1 MTVSTASGRSATGRS
16 TTVSTASARM
26 RRTVRNACVGVLAL
40 MAALATAGPAEAHR
54 CDRTDNDR
62 AEASR
67 VIRGITREIDAMERA
82 IIEALRLQTG
92 QLSGYTAQSTK
103 ALTQALDAQTRL
115 QAQTAREVEE
125 TRSMRAHAPSR
136 SACATVTGATGL
148 EATRRA
154 TENAGKAAGE
164 AETGRIVSDRSL
176 VSEAGGA
183 ADGAARFD
191 IVTGVYCSRARRGD
205 ETCRG
210 EDAWHGADLK
220 PATLFDR
227 RTFGDEAEL
236 HAAIELS
243 RNLAAPVVHDPQ
255 PLASAETDR
264 ERRLV
269 LLARA
274 ADARTALAADY
285 FGHARSL
292 RVPGAD
298 LGAWANAVSQ
308 DTGRN
313 PVAPEGAR
321 NMNSP
326 EGARNVNS
334 PEGARNRDAPLSRY
348 ELMELLASRR
358 FDDPSWFV
366 ALQEMSEANLLRELV
381 MLQSISLMLDWERLR
396 LDERRGAMEAARLA
410 LGTEEMRRLPGLTDP
425 GAAAAE

>member
-1 MTVSTASGRSATGRS
+1 MTRLVRGICAAAVAAIAILAAS
-16 TTVSTASARM
+16 
-26 RRTVRNACVGVLAL
+26 
-40 MAALATAGPAEAHR
+40 PAEALR

-67 VIRGITREIDAMERA
+67 AIRVLTGEIDAMERA

-103 ALTQALDAQTRL
+103 AITQALDAQTRL

-125 TRSMRAHAPSR
+125 TRTMNAHRPSR
-136 SACATVTGATGL
+136 SACSTVTGVTGL
-148 EATRRA
+148 GATRSA
-154 TENAGKAAGE
+154 TERMGRAAAE
-164 AETGRIVSDRSL
+164 VETGRIASDRA
-176 VSEAGGA
+176 VVAEAGSA

-191 IVTGVYCSRARRGD
+191 TLTGVYCSAGRAGD

-210 EDAWHGADLK
+210 EDASHGADLR
-220 PATLFDR
+220 PGTLLDR
-227 RTFGDEAEL
+227 RTFGSEAEL

-243 RNLAAPVVHDPQ
+243 RNLAAPVVHDPL

-274 ADARTALAADY
+274 ADARTALAADW

-292 RVPGAD
+292 RTPGAD
-298 LGAWANAVSQ
+298 LGAWADA
-308 DTGRN
+308 
-313 PVAPEGAR
+313 VAPDGRSPDGAR
-321 NMNSP
+321 
-326 EGARNVNS
+326 
-334 PEGARNRDAPLSRY
+334 DANGPVSRY

-358 FDDPSWFV
+358 FDDPGRFV
-366 ALQEMSEANLLRELV
+366 ALQEMSEAGLLRELV
-381 MLQSISLMLDWERLR
+381 MLHSISLMLDWERFR

-410 LGTEEMRRLPGLTDP
+410 LSTEEMRRLPGLTDP
-425 GAAAAE
+425 GAAPR

>member
-1 MTVSTASGRSATGRS
+1 MTVSTAASGRSA
-16 TTVSTASARM
+16 TVSTASARM
-26 RRTVRNACVGVLAL
+26 RRTVRGLCVGALAL
-40 MAALATAGPAEAHR
+40 MAVLAAALPAKAHR

-82 IIEALRLQTG
+82 IVEALRLQTG

-125 TRSMRAHAPSR
+125 TRTMRAHRPSR
-136 SACATVTGATGL
+136 SACATVTGVTGL
-148 EATRRA
+148 GAARSA
-154 TENAGKAAGE
+154 AENAGEAAGE
-164 AETGRIVSDRSL
+164 VETGRIVSDRAL
-176 VSEAGGA
+176 VAEAGSA

-191 IVTGVYCSRARRGD
+191 TVTRLYCSPARAGGD
-205 ETCRG
+205 GTGEHPGTGERPGPVCRG
-210 EDAWHGADLK
+210 ENAWHGADLK

-243 RNLAAPVVHDPQ
+243 RNLAAPVIHDPL

-285 FGHARSL
+285 FAHARSL

-298 LGAWANAVSQ
+298 LGAWADS
-308 DTGRN
+308 
-313 PVAPEGAR
+313 VAPG
-321 NMNSP
+321 S
-326 EGARNVNS
+326 G
-334 PEGARNRDAPLSRY
+334 RDRQAPVSRY

-366 ALQEMSEANLLRELV
+366 ALQEMSEANLLRELA
-381 MLQSISLMLDWERLR
+381 MLQSISLMLDWERFR

-410 LGTEEMRRLPGLTDP
+410 LGTEEMRRLPGLADP
-425 GAAAAE
+425 GAAAE

>member
-1 MTVSTASGRSATGRS
+1 MTARSMTGRSA
-16 TTVSTASARM
+16 TVSTASARM
-26 RRTVRNACVGVLAL
+26 RRTVRNACVGALAMMAVLA
-40 MAALATAGPAEAHR
+40 AALPAKAHR

-125 TRSMRAHAPSR
+125 TRTMRAHAPSR
-136 SACATVTGATGL
+136 SACATVTGVTGL
-148 EATRRA
+148 GAARSA
-154 TENAGKAAGE
+154 AENAGEAAGE
-164 AETGRIVSDRSL
+164 VETGRIVSDRAL
-176 VSEAGGA
+176 VAEAGSA

-191 IVTGVYCSRARRGD
+191 TVTRHYCSPARAGD
-205 ETCRG
+205 DGQVCRG

-227 RTFGDEAEL
+227 RTFGGEAEL

-285 FGHARSL
+285 FAHARSL

-298 LGAWANAVSQ
+298 LGAWADA
-308 DTGRN
+308 
-313 PVAPEGAR
+313 VAPEGAR
-321 NMNSP
+321 DTVSP
-326 EGARNVNS
+326 EGGRDTGGPGNGRD
-334 PEGARNRDAPLSRY
+334 PDAPVSRY

-366 ALQEMSEANLLRELV
+366 ALQEMSAESLLRELV
-381 MLQSISLMLDWERLR
+381 MLQSISLVLDWERFR

-410 LGTEEMRRLPGLTDP
+410 LGTEEMRRLPGLADP
-425 GAAAAE
+425 GAAAQ

>member
-1 MTVSTASGRSATGRS
+1 MTALSMIDRTMRGGMRPMARLTCLAVLTAAMAL
-16 TTVSTASARM
+16 TVA
-26 RRTVRNACVGVLAL
+26 VGQVQ
-40 MAALATAGPAEAHR
+40 AHG

-67 VIRGITREIDAMERA
+67 VLRGLTREIDAMEQA
-82 IIEALRLQTG
+82 IVEALRLQTG
-92 QLSGYTAQSTK
+92 QLSGYAAQSAK

-125 TRSMRAHAPSR
+125 TRTMRAHAPSR
-136 SACATVTGATGL
+136 SACATVTGVTGL
-148 EATRRA
+148 GAARA
-154 TENAGKAAGE
+154 AAENAGEAAGE
-164 AETGRIVSDRSL
+164 VETGRIVSDRA
-176 VSEAGGA
+176 VVAEAGSA
-183 ADGAARFD
+183 ADSAARFD
-191 IVTGVYCSRARRGD
+191 TVTNLYCSPARAGGD
-205 ETCRG
+205 GTGERPGPVCRG

-227 RTFGDEAEL
+227 STFGDETEL

-285 FGHARSL
+285 FAHARSL
-292 RVPGAD
+292 RVPGAN
-298 LGAWANAVSQ
+298 LGAWADA
-308 DTGRN
+308 
-313 PVAPEGAR
+313 VAPAGAR
-321 NMNSP
+321 DAESP
-326 EGARNVNS
+326 ESG
-334 PEGARNRDAPLSRY
+334 RDPAAPVSRY

-366 ALQEMSEANLLRELV
+366 ALQEMSAESLLRELV

-410 LGTEEMRRLPGLTDP
+410 LSTEEMRRLPGLTEP
-425 GAAAAE
+425 GAAAE

>member
-1 MTVSTASGRSATGRS
+1 
-16 TTVSTASARM
+16 M
-26 RRTVRNACVGVLAL
+26 RRTVRNTCVGLLALIAVLA
-40 MAALATAGPAEAHR
+40 AALPAKAHR

-67 VIRGITREIDAMERA
+67 AIREITREIDAMERA

-125 TRSMRAHAPSR
+125 TRAMRAHAPSR
-136 SACATVTGATGL
+136 SACATVTGVTGL
-148 EATRRA
+148 GAARSA
-154 TENAGKAAGE
+154 AENAGEAAGE
-164 AETGRIVSDRSL
+164 VETGRIVSDRAL
-176 VSEAGGA
+176 VAEAGSA

-191 IVTGVYCSRARRGD
+191 TVTRQYCSPARAGDDGQVCRGD
-205 ETCRG
+205 
-210 EDAWHGADLK
+210 DAWHGADLK

-298 LGAWANAVSQ
+298 LGAWANAMSQ
-308 DTGRN
+308 DRGRD
-313 PVAPEGAR
+313 PVA
-321 NMNSP
+321 
-326 EGARNVNS
+326 
-334 PEGARNRDAPLSRY
+334 PEGARNRDAPVSRY

-410 LGTEEMRRLPGLTDP
+410 LGTEEMRRLPGLTDS

>member
-1 MTVSTASGRSATGRS
+1 MTARSMAVRSATL
-16 TTVSTASARM
+16 STASASM

-40 MAALATAGPAEAHR
+40 MAALAAAVPAQAHR

-298 LGAWANAVSQ
+298 LGAWADA
-308 DTGRN
+308 
-313 PVAPEGAR
+313 VAPGRER
-321 NMNSP
+321 DP
-326 EGARNVNS
+326 ET
-334 PEGARNRDAPLSRY
+334 PLSRY

-410 LGTEEMRRLPGLTDP
+410 LGTEEMRRLPGLADP

>member
-1 MTVSTASGRSATGRS
+1 MTARSMTVSTASGRSAT
-16 TTVSTASARM
+16 VSTVSARM
-26 RRTVRNACVGVLAL
+26 RRTARNACVGALAL
-40 MAALATAGPAEAHR
+40 MSVLAAAVPAQAHR

-125 TRSMRAHAPSR
+125 TRTMRAHAPSR
-136 SACATVTGATGL
+136 SACATVTGVTGL
-148 EATRRA
+148 GAARSAAENASEAA
-154 TENAGKAAGE
+154 TEV
-164 AETGRIVSDRSL
+164 ETGRIVSDRAL
-176 VSEAGGA
+176 VAEAGSA

-191 IVTGVYCSRARRGD
+191 TVTRLYCSPARAGGDGTGERPGPVCRGD
-205 ETCRG
+205 
-210 EDAWHGADLK
+210 DAWHGADLK

-227 RTFGDEAEL
+227 STFGDEAEL

-298 LGAWANAVSQ
+298 LGAWADAVSPGS
-308 DTGRN
+308 GRDRQA
-313 PVAPEGAR
+313 PV
-321 NMNSP
+321 
-326 EGARNVNS
+326 
-334 PEGARNRDAPLSRY
+334 SRY